1 MRLDQTPDNIAHAA
15 WLLDVGAGKN
25 LGPGETVQ
33 LPETM
38 ICDDNSVTGL
48 ISSTYPHID
57 HHQDDQYYLDHSILS
72 DKNSDVEDI
81 NSEVLQKCPGE
92 EKILQSADSIISDD
106 GNPNGLT
113 LMVHIKRSYQSHLG
127 PRKHIK
133 KDCKY
138 CLSGN
143 LEWFTNHLMSI
154 AGLCSIDI
162 LNGLQIIS
170 NIYQWTL

>member
-1 MRLDQTPDNIAHAA
+1 TPDNIAHAA

-48 ISSTYPHID
+48 ISSNYPHSD
-57 HHQDDQYYLDHSILS
+57 HHQDDQYYLDYTILS
-72 DKNSDVEDI
+72 GKNSDVEDI

-92 EKILQSADSIISDD
+92 EEILQSADSIIFDD
-106 GNPNGLT
+106 GNPNGLG
-113 LMVHIKRSYQSHLG
+113 L
-127 PRKHIK
+127 KHIK

-143 LEWFTNHLMSI
+143 PEWFTNHLMSI
-154 AGLCSIDI
+154 AGPCSIDI
-162 LNGLQIIS
+162 LIGLQIIS

>member
-1 MRLDQTPDNIAHAA
+1 MRLDQTPDNIAYAA

-48 ISSTYPHID
+48 ISSTYSHID
-57 HHQDDQYYLDHSILS
+57 HHQDDQYYLDRTILS
-72 DKNSDVEDI
+72 GKNSDVEDI
-81 NSEVLQKCPGE
+81 NSEVLQRCPGE
-92 EKILQSADSIISDD
+92 EKILQSADSVISDD
-106 GNPNGLT
+106 GNPNGLG
-113 LMVHIKRSYQSHLG
+113 LYPMEYLNSLRASSLPLAKLALKI
-127 PRKHIK
+127 
-133 KDCKY
+133 
-138 CLSGN
+138 GN

-154 AGLCSIDI
+154 AGPCSIDI